1 MTAVF
6 YCIFLAIETSFLHF
20 HTLFLF
26 LECPTEV
33 MAAGSKPEL
42 RKQARMTLGREL
54 TGLTEGLDLGG
65 VRRREGSNLSFVAHN
80 HMRFI

>member
-1 MTAVF
+1 
-6 YCIFLAIETSFLHF
+6 
-20 HTLFLF
+20 
-26 LECPTEV
+26 
-33 MAAGSKPEL
+33 MAAGSKQEL
-42 RKQARMTLGREL
+42 RKQAHMTLGREL